1 MSNAAATSLPTPILS
16 KQRLA
21 IAALVL
27 AACAI
32 GFSPIFVRLS
42 ETGPVATG
50 FYRTALALPILI
62 VWSIGERRLH
72 KPSAAAGSWRNRLLI
87 GFAGFCFAGDLATW
101 HWAIK
106 LTPVANA
113 TLLANLAPIFVT
125 LGAAIFFRERVT
137 RGFAVA
143 LACSLVGSIVLA
155 SSHLAL
161 DANLAGDG
169 WAVITALFYAGYFLA
184 LSRVRIQVSA
194 ATAMMWS
201 TGLSALWLLPL
212 ALWDGETMLPATSH
226 GWALLV
232 GLALVAQVAGQS
244 LVGWALAHLPAS
256 YSAIS
261 LLLQPV
267 VAASLAWALLDE
279 PLGWQQG
286 IGGMIILISIVAAR
300 RASR

>member
-1 MSNAAATSLPTPILS
+1 MSDAAAEPLVKPILS

-21 IAALVL
+21 IGALVL

-62 VWSIGERRLH
+62 AWSIGERRMH
-72 KPSAAAGSWRNRLLI
+72 RPAAEAGSWRNRLLI
-87 GFAGFCFAGDLATW
+87 GVAGFCFAGDLATW

-125 LGAAIFFRERVT
+125 LGAALFFKERVT
-137 RGFAVA
+137 RGFALA
-143 LACSLVGSIVLA
+143 LAFSVIGSVVLA
-155 SSHLAL
+155 SAHLAVGA
-161 DANLAGDG
+161 DLAGDG
-169 WAVITALFYAGYFLA
+169 WALITALFYAGYFLA
-184 LSRVRIQVSA
+184 LSRVRIEVSA
-194 ATAMMWS
+194 ATAMAWS

-212 ALWDGETMLPATSH
+212 ALFDGETMLPATAH

-232 GLALVAQVAGQS
+232 GLALIAQVAGQS

-256 YSAIS
+256 YSSVS

-267 VAASLAWALLDE
+267 VAASLAWALLGE
-279 PLGWQQG
+279 PLSWQQG
-286 IGGMIILISIVAAR
+286 IGGIIILASLVAAR

>member
-1 MSNAAATSLPTPILS
+1 MSNAAAEPLATPLLS

-21 IAALVL
+21 ISALVL

-62 VWSIGERRLH
+62 AWSIGERRWH
-72 KPSAAAGSWRNRLLI
+72 KPLAAAGSWRNRVLI
-87 GFAGFCFAGDLATW
+87 GIAGFCFAGDLATW

-125 LGAAIFFRERVT
+125 LGAALFFQERVT
-137 RGFAVA
+137 RGFALA
-143 LACSLVGSIVLA
+143 LACSLAGSIVLA

-169 WAVITALFYAGYFLA
+169 WAIITALFYAGYFLA
-184 LSRVRIQVSA
+184 MSRVRTEVSA
-194 ATAMMWS
+194 ATAMAWS

-212 ALWDGETMLPATSH
+212 ALFDGETMLPETAH

-232 GLALVAQVAGQS
+232 GLALIAQVAGQS

-267 VAASLAWALLDE
+267 VAASLAWALLGE
-279 PLGWQQG
+279 SLGWQQG
-286 IGGMIILISIVAAR
+286 IGGIIILVSIIAAR